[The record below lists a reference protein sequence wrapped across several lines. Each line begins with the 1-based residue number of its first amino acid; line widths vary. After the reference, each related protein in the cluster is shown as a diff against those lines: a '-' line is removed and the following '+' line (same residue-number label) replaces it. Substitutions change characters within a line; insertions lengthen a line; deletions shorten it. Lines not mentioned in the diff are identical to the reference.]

1 MNYVHSI
8 LEKCVYVML
17 LYEAWKHVSAWQY
30 LGICSVFSG
39 QRLAPG
45 NLGFSVMV
53 WLEALSAGVAGQC
66 Q

>member
-1 MNYVHSI
+1 
-8 LEKCVYVML
+8 ML
-17 LYEAWKHVSAWQY
+17 LYEAWKHVSAWRY

-39 QRLAPG
+39 HRLAPG
-45 NLGFSVMV
+45 NLVFSVML